1 MTVETTKKNYNKP
14 VLYAIQ
20 NVVSLDAGGVATL
33 AELPDEELLC
43 LYRQCKAAEDQ
54 AVLQA
59 NPDVIKR
66 HIGEEWLLVPTGT
79 LAQHFNGMVSLTEVG
94 DFIWD
99 QLRQPMSLS
108 DLLDAVRHEFD
119 GNAETIDL
127 ETRIFVSNYARM
139 GFLNEVK

>member
-1 MTVETTKKNYNKP
+1 MTVETTKRTYNKP

-33 AELPDEELLC
+33 AELPDEELLA

-66 HIGEEWLLVPTGT
+66 HIGEEWLLMPTGT
-79 LAQHFNGMVSLTEVG
+79 LAQHFNGMVSLNEVG
-94 DFIWD
+94 DFIWE
-99 QLRQPMSLS
+99 QLQQPMSLH
-108 DLLDAVRHEFD
+108 DLLDAVRQEFD

-127 ETRIFVSNYARM
+127 ETRIFVSGYARM